1 MGHVDLNE
9 PWSFAFSP
17 DISCLQ
23 ANKYPVVAVAK
34 TSGCITE
41 FPLGYPN
48 RLDCGGARL
57 SGNRN
62 AAYIGNISSR

>member
-23 ANKYPVVAVAK
+23 VDRYPVAS
-34 TSGCITE
+34 TG
-41 FPLGYPN
+41 
-48 RLDCGGARL
+48 
-57 SGNRN
+57 
-62 AAYIGNISSR
+62 SRDILEKFLATLAFIRESWD